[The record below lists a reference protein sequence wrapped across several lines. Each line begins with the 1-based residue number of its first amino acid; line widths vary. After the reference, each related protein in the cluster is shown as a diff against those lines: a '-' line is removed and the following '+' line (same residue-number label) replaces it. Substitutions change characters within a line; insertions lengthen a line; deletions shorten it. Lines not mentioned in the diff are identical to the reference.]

1 VIGAWT
7 PSLQQAALS
16 ASAMLLLAIG
26 LIALLQRGHWL
37 ITLLFSSAFLAL
49 GALQAGALGLLHSET
64 PGGAHVWADY
74 LARVSALTSWLWLA
88 LSVLLGRPEPRRQ
101 LREAGAPLAL
111 SLVACVLLFALAR
124 SSLVL
129 DSVEITPE
137 GNVVRL
143 GPLGQAYLGYL
154 AVSMLLVLLN
164 LEGMLRAAPASS
176 QRRLGGLFLSI
187 LVAVLTELL
196 VVAAGVLQGRVKA
209 SWLAAAS
216 PLLFVSGS
224 AAALALARRR
234 LRDMSVPVGRPV
246 VYYSSVSITLA
257 VAFLVVTFALSRV
270 LPGLSKEFRV
280 WVIVGFLVFVAG
292 GAVLLMVQPAT
303 GRAIR
308 RFVDRNFYAYRYDYR
323 REWGRVSR
331 ALSPAAPPEEV
342 CRQIESL
349 ARDIFNADHVAIHFR
364 EDPSGAFRLLHG
376 PPGSPTT
383 LEATHPLVRWFDRE
397 RWPVLFSDRGLAP
410 ELARGVEASRLLRV
424 SLGAAACA
432 PLAVDEPVI
441 ALLWLGNK
449 RADEAWADEDLEFLA
464 AMSRQLASALWFSR
478 QAERIAEARQL
489 ESLQRLSSFVL
500 HDMKNHVSG
509 LSLVVDNARRH
520 MGNPDFQRD
529 AMAVVER
536 TVRSLRELMA
546 QVSGVSSSPA
556 PHVAPCSLRELVSD
570 ALAESGLALA
580 SGSDVRVEVTVP
592 EGAEAMLDRAQIGRV
607 LVNLLVNA
615 REAMAGPGTIGV
627 RAISVSGA
635 DGSRE
640 AVIEVSDTGRGMSEE
655 FIRTRLFKP
664 FSTTKKGGLGVGLAQ
679 CRGIVE
685 AHGGTID
692 ARSRPG
698 EGTVFTVRV
707 PAGGPTSGSADG
719 PAGDAAARAQAR
731 AAGRPEGGT
740 GQHGGVPAAGP
751 TGSKSR
757 EAK

>member
-1 VIGAWT
+1 MPSMWT
-7 PSLQQAALS
+7 PSLQQAAVS

-26 LIALLQRGHWL
+26 LIALLQRGQWL
-37 ITLLFSSAFLAL
+37 ITLLFSSAFLSL
-49 GALQAGALGLLHSET
+49 GALQAGVLGLLRATT
-64 PGGAHVWADY
+64 PDGAHVWAEY
-74 LARVSALTSWLWLA
+74 LARVSALTSWLWLS

-111 SLVACVLLFALAR
+111 SLVACVLLFVLAR

-129 DSVEITPE
+129 ASVSVGET
-137 GNVVRL
+137 GTVVLL

-154 AVSMLLVLLN
+154 AVTMLLVLLN
-164 LEGMLRAAPASS
+164 MEGMLRAAPASA

-196 VVAAGVLQGRVKA
+196 VVSAGVLQGRVQA
-209 SWLAAAS
+209 SWLAAAG

-224 AAALALARRR
+224 TAALALARRR

-270 LPGLSKEFRV
+270 LPALSTQFRA
-280 WVIVGFLVFVAG
+280 WVVVGFLVFVAG
-292 GAVLLMVQPAT
+292 GALLLMLQPAT
-303 GRAIR
+303 GRGIR

-331 ALSPAAPPEEV
+331 ALSPSAAPEEV
-342 CRQIESL
+342 CRQIETL
-349 ARDIFNADHVAIHFR
+349 AREIFDADHIAVHFR
-364 EDPSGAFRLLHG
+364 EDPAGAFRLLHG

-383 LEATHPLVRWFDRE
+383 LEATHPVVRWFDRE
-397 RWPVLFSDRGLAP
+397 RWPVLFSDRGLDP
-410 ELARGVEASRLLRV
+410 ELAQGIEASKLLRT
-424 SLGAAACA
+424 SLGAAVCA
-432 PLAVDEPVI
+432 PLALDEPLI
-441 ALLWLGNK
+441 ALLWISRK
-449 RADEAWADEDLEFLA
+449 RGDEAWADEDLEFLA

-478 QAERIAEARQL
+478 QAERMAEARQL

-509 LSLVVDNARRH
+509 LALVVDNARRH
-520 MGNPDFQRD
+520 LGNPDFQRD

-536 TVRSLRELMA
+536 TVRSLRELMS
-546 QVSGVSSSPA
+546 QVSGVSSPPA
-556 PHVAPCSLRELVSD
+556 PQPAPCGLRELVAD
-570 ALAESGLALA
+570 ALLESGLALE
-580 SGSDVRVEVTVP
+580 SQPGIQVQVIVP
-592 EGAEAMLDRAQIGRV
+592 DGAEAVLDRRQIGRV

-615 REAMAGPGTIGV
+615 RESLGGPGAITV
-627 RAISVSGA
+627 RAIAVSGA
-635 DGSRE
+635 DGARE
-640 AVIEVSDTGRGMSEE
+640 AVIEVSDTGRGMTEE
-655 FIRTRLFKP
+655 FMRTRLFKP

-698 EGTVFTVRV
+698 EGTVFTLRV
-707 PAGGPTSGSADG
+707 PPGA
-719 PAGDAAARAQAR
+719 PAVA
-731 AAGRPEGGT
+731 EGT
-740 GQHGGVPAAGP
+740 
-751 TGSKSR
+751 
-757 EAK
+757 

>member
-1 VIGAWT
+1 VSTPWT
-7 PSLQQAALS
+7 PSLQAAATS

-26 LIALLQRGHWL
+26 LIALLQRGQWL
-37 ITLLFSSAFLAL
+37 ITLLFSSSFLAL
-49 GALQAGALGLLHSET
+49 GALQAGALGLLRSST

-74 LARVSALTSWLWLA
+74 LARVSALTSWLWLS

-111 SLVACVLLFALAR
+111 SLVACVLLFLLAR
-124 SSLVL
+124 SPLVL
-129 DSVEITPE
+129 DSVTQTAA
-137 GNVVRL
+137 GVVVTL
-143 GPLGQAYLGYL
+143 GPLGKAYLGYL

-164 LEGMLRAAPASS
+164 MEGMLRAAPASS

-187 LVAVLTELL
+187 LIAVLAELL
-196 VVAAGVLQGRVKA
+196 VVSAGVLQGRVHA

-216 PLLFVSGS
+216 PVLFVSGS

-257 VAFLVVTFALSRV
+257 VAFLVVTFGLSRV
-270 LPGLSKEFRV
+270 LPAMSSAFRA
-280 WVIVGFLVFVAG
+280 WVVVGFLVFVAG
-292 GAVLLMVQPAT
+292 GAIMLMARPAT

-331 ALSPAAPPEEV
+331 ALSPAAAPEEV
-342 CRQIESL
+342 CRQIEAL

-364 EDPSGAFRLLHG
+364 EDPAGAFRLLHG
-376 PPGSPTT
+376 PPGAPTT
-383 LEATHPLVRWFDRE
+383 LEATHPVARWFDRE
-397 RWPVLFSDRGLAP
+397 RWPVLFSDRGLDP
-410 ELARGVEASRLLRV
+410 ELARGIEASKLLRL
-424 SLGAAACA
+424 SLGAAVCA
-432 PLAVDEPVI
+432 PLAVEEPVV
-441 ALLWLGNK
+441 ALLWLSEK
-449 RADEAWADEDLEFLA
+449 RGDEAWADEDLEFLA

-529 AMAVVER
+529 AMTVVER

-546 QVSGVSSSPA
+546 QVSGVSSPPA
-556 PHVAPCSLRELVSD
+556 PQVAPCPLRELVSD
-570 ALAESGLALA
+570 ALVESGLVIDTGA
-580 SGSDVRVEVTVP
+580 GPRVEVTVP
-592 EGAEAMLDRAQIGRV
+592 DGAEAVLDRVQIGRV

-615 REAMAGPGTIGV
+615 REAISGQGTIGV

-635 DGSRE
+635 EGARE
-640 AVIEVSDTGRGMSEE
+640 AVIEVSDSGRGMSEA

-692 ARSRPG
+692 ARSRPEG
-698 EGTVFTVRV
+698 GTVFTVRIPAPNPV
-707 PAGGPTSGSADG
+707 PSVARE
-719 PAGDAAARAQAR
+719 GD
-731 AAGRPEGGT
+731 
-740 GQHGGVPAAGP
+740 
-751 TGSKSR
+751 
-757 EAK
+757 